1 MLTIQI
7 GAGDKVRLYCD
18 DAKMTAIL
26 DAWAK
31 GHGKKDGFPCAGYSA
46 KFAADAYDLEPA
58 QLLEFLAARL
68 GGTGASQTA
77 QPAATHRTKQPISEA
92 QRAARRENARKARE
106 RRYRAV

>member
-7 GAGDKVRLYCD
+7 SAGDKVRLYCD
-18 DAKMTAIL
+18 DTKMTAIL
-26 DAWAK
+26 DAWWK
-31 GHGKKDGFPCAGYSA
+31 ERHGKGEYPATGYSA
-46 KFAADAYDLEPA
+46 KFDADAYDLTPA
-58 QLLEFLAARL
+58 QLLSFLAARL
-68 GGTGASQTA
+68 GVSLASQTA

>member
-1 MLTIQI
+1 MITVQI
-7 GAGDKVRLYCD
+7 ANSGQIRLYCD

-31 GHGKKDGFPCAGYSA
+31 EHGKKDGFPCAGYSA
-46 KFAADAYDLEPA
+46 KFDADAYDLEPA

-68 GGTGASQTA
+68 GGTLASQTP
-77 QPAATHRTKQPISEA
+77 QPAATHRAKQPISEA
-92 QRAARRENARKARE
+92 QRQARRENARKARE